1 MTAPQN
7 PAPVEAAAAEG
18 DRPHRWTHRVG
29 ALLYIFFC
37 FEVGA
42 FLVLFPWTD
51 AWNRSFFSGLTPGW
65 YEIWISP
72 YLRGAISGLGVVD
85 IGIAFVEVFRLRRP
99 SEASDPSR
107 SLQ

>member
-7 PAPVEAAAAEG
+7 PAPVEAAAEG

-37 FEVGA
+37 FEVGT

-51 AWNRSFFSGLTPGW
+51 AWHRSFFSGLTPGW

-85 IGIAFVEVFRLRRP
+85 IGIAFVEVFRLRRF
-99 SEASDPSR
+99 SKASDPSR